1 MTVLAV
7 TLLALPFVLFGYAYI
22 AYPAIMGIVA
32 RVRNQRLPQGDPSEW
47 PELTIVLPVHNEER
61 AIAGTL
67 DSLLA
72 LDYPSERR
80 HILVVSDASTD
91 RTESIVERYSG
102 RGVRLLRLSQRTGKT
117 GAENLAGLHLL
128 GSLVVN
134 TDATTRILPGSLK
147 ALVRVFTDPGI
158 GLSSGRDISVE
169 SMAGRLSSEGS
180 TRGEA
185 GYVGYEMWLRSL
197 ETRGGSIVGGSG
209 WLYAI
214 RRELFDPAFPRAL
227 SRDFASALLAVEQ
240 GYRAVSVADAAC
252 LVPRADSLRTEYRR
266 KVRTMAR
273 GLETLWF
280 KRRLM
285 MLSGNLR
292 FSFALVSHKLIRW
305 LAFLVAPLGLIG
317 LGLLALEH
325 PWARWLLLLAVLGCL
340 GGVAAFLWPRGRAI
354 PRLVSLLGFAVSSTI
369 AGFVAWAKALRGE
382 LNPTWE
388 PTRRA

>member
-1 MTVLAV
+1 M
-7 TLLALPFVLFGYAYI
+7 TLLGITLMALPVVLFGYAYVG
-22 AYPAIMGIVA
+22 YPAIMWVVA
-32 RVRNQRLPQGDPSEW
+32 RVRDQELPKGNPAEW

-61 AIAGTL
+61 AIGGTL

-72 LDYPSERR
+72 LDYPPERR

-91 RTESIVERYSG
+91 RTDAIVEGYPG
-102 RGVRLLRLSQRTGKT
+102 RGVRLLRLSRRTGKT
-117 GAENLAGLHLL
+117 GAENLAGRHIN
-128 GSLVVN
+128 GTIVVN
-134 TDATTRILPGSLK
+134 TDATTRILPSSLK
-147 ALVRVFTDPGI
+147 ALVRVFKDPAI

-169 SMAGRLSSEGS
+169 SMAGGLRPEGPIG
-180 TRGEA
+180 GES

-197 ETRGGSIVGGSG
+197 ETRAGSIVGASG
-209 WLYAI
+209 CLYAI
-214 RRELFDPAFPRAL
+214 RSELFDPAFPEAL
-227 SRDFASALLAVEQ
+227 SRDFASALLAVEH
-240 GYRAVSVADAAC
+240 GYRAVSVAEAAC

-285 MLSGNLR
+285 MMRGNLR

-305 LAFLVAPLGLIG
+305 LAFLVAPLGLVG

-325 PWARWLLLLAVLGCL
+325 GWARWLLLVAGVSGL
-340 GGVAAFLWPRGRAI
+340 GGVSAFLWPRGRAI
-354 PRLVSLLGFAVSSTI
+354 PRGVSFLGFAVSSTV
-369 AGFVAWAKALRGE
+369 AGFVAWTKALRGE
-382 LNPTWE
+382 VNPTWE